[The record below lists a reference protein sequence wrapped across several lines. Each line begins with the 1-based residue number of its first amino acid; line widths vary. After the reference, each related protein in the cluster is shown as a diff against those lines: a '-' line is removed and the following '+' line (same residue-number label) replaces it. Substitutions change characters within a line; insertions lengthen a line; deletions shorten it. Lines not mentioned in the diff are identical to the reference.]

1 VKVQVSGQVLS
12 QSQAARLV
20 IGQARVTSEVF
31 ERTFVSNSRFRGWTR
46 VREFEEATGKT
57 MIHIHNTCGQAA
69 YKKRKAF
76 PADLSNAAFLR
87 PHGPL
92 HTRCWLQAFA
102 SNAKRPYQRQPKHAS
117 GQAT

>member
-46 VREFEEATGKT
+46 VREFERGD
-57 MIHIHNTCGQAA
+57 GQDDDS
-69 YKKRKAF
+69 YTQH
-76 PADLSNAAFLR
+76 LR
-87 PHGPL
+87 AG
-92 HTRCWLQAFA
+92 RVQEEKGVSC
-102 SNAKRPYQRQPKHAS
+102 
-117 GQAT
+117 